1 MLNFT
6 TWQYISNWKRVLF
19 LKYRYK
25 KQKHA
30 QLINSNEMFY
40 RTNQG
45 VTLHKINEKEL
56 EIKHIFDSL
65 I

>member
-1 MLNFT
+1 
-6 TWQYISNWKRVLF
+6 